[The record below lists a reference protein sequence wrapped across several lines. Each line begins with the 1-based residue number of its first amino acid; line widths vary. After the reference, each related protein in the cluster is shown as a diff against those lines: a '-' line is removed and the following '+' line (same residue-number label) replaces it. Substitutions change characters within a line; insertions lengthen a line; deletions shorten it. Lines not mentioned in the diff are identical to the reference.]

1 MRPRLRKGMM
11 APDSG
16 EERMEREIVRIDEE
30 KCNGCGECLP
40 SCHEGAIR
48 LEGGKARL
56 VDERM
61 CDGLG
66 ACLGACPQGAI
77 TIERRDAAGF
87 GETDAAARR
96 AAGPD
101 RVAEP
106 GAGCPGARA
115 RVMERRPAAAHAGPP
130 AASSAAPALA
140 SWPIQLHLL
149 GPMAPF
155 LRGADVLLCADCV
168 GYALGGLPGRLA
180 DGRVLAIACPKLDE
194 GQEIYLDKLVAMI
207 DHAGIRSLSVA
218 RMEVPC
224 CRGLVALALEAARR
238 AERRVP
244 VTETVV
250 GIEGDIISDGK
261 A

>member
-1 MRPRLRKGMM
+1 MI
-11 APDSG
+11 
-16 EERMEREIVRIDEE
+16 REIVRIDEE
-30 KCNGCGECLP
+30 KCNGCRECLP

-66 ACLGACPQGAI
+66 ACLGSCPQGAI
-77 TIERRDAAGF
+77 TIERRDAVEFDEPAPRPA
-87 GETDAAARR
+87 EAA
-96 AAGPD
+96 
-101 RVAEP
+101 
-106 GAGCPGARA
+106 GAGCPGSRA
-115 RVMERRPAAAHAGPP
+115 RVMGRLP
-130 AASSAAPALA
+130 AASSAPTATAGERAAAAAAPALA
-140 SWPIQLHLL
+140 GWPIQLHLL

-180 DGRVLAIACPKLDE
+180 GGHVLAIACPKLDE
-194 GQEIYLDKLVAMI
+194 GEEVYLEKLVAMI

-224 CRGLVALALEAARR
+224 CRGLVALALEAQRR
-238 AERRVP
+238 AERKVP

-250 GIEGDIISDGK
+250 GIEGGIISEAG

>member
-1 MRPRLRKGMM
+1 MV
-11 APDSG
+11 
-16 EERMEREIVRIDEE
+16 REIVRIDED

-40 SCHEGAIR
+40 GCHEGAIR

-66 ACLGACPQGAI
+66 ACLGSCPQGAI
-77 TIERRDAAGF
+77 TIERRDAAEF
-87 GETDAAARR
+87 DEASAHR
-96 AAGPD
+96 P
-101 RVAEP
+101 AEAVE
-106 GAGCPGARA
+106 AGCPGSRA
-115 RVMERRPAAAHAGPP
+115 RSMGRRPAAP
-130 AASSAAPALA
+130 ARERGASPAAPALA

-180 DGRVLAIACPKLDE
+180 EGRALAIACPKLDE
-194 GQEIYLDKLVAMI
+194 GQEVYLEKLVAMI

-224 CRGLVALALEAARR
+224 CRGLVALALEAQRR
-238 AERRVP
+238 AERKVP

-250 GIEGDIISDGK
+250 GIEGGIISE
-261 A
+261 AEQR